1 MNAEGPNVQRRLAA
15 VLAADVVG
23 YSRLMEV
30 DEAGTL
36 ARLKT
41 VRLEL
46 IDPAITKCKGRIIKT
61 TGDGLLVEFQ
71 SVTEALRCA
80 VDFQERM
87 ARRNRD
93 MAASRA
99 LLYRIGIN
107 LGDVIVEDNDIFGDG
122 VNVAARLEGLAEPG
136 GICISAAVRDQVA
149 DRLPV
154 GFQDLGEQHV
164 KNISRPIRVYKVVLN
179 GQANE
184 PAGVA
189 VAQAAPQV
197 SVRKSS
203 IAVLPFVNMSGDPEQ
218 EFFADGLTEDIIT
231 ELSRFRQLLVI
242 SRNAVFV
249 HKGKPIK
256 PQQVAREFGVDYVVE
271 GSVRKAADRVRV
283 TVQLI
288 DGETETHLWAER
300 YDRKL
305 EDIFAIQD
313 EVTSSIAATL
323 FGRVEA
329 ARHDRVQRKPTD
341 SMAAYEYVLTGKVL
355 HHWSNPESNVQA
367 IGMLNRA
374 IELDP
379 NYAHAHAW
387 KACVTGQAWLH
398 GWSEDPAASLR
409 VIAEELQIA
418 LSLDD
423 NDADVHRILAALN
436 VNFNEHDKAAYHQ
449 SRALELNP
457 NSDLIVVQQ
466 GELLTWLGRPTEGIE
481 WIRRAM
487 RLNPYH
493 PERFWSHLGRAQ
505 YTGRCYADAIGS
517 YSRLTK
523 PDQSH
528 HAFLA
533 AASAQLGNWV
543 SASAHAREV
552 LARQREFHR
561 RRVPQDAAL
570 SATVRHRTRARGFV
584 EGGAAGLAA
593 DRHDLPRGA
602 SPLRATAGRAGFLH
616 ATGKHTHRAAHAAP
630 ARADNLA
637 SACYDLSQG

>member
-1 MNAEGPNVQRRLAA
+1 MSTEGPNVQRRLAA

-30 DEAGTL
+30 DETGTL

-46 IDPAITKCKGRIIKT
+46 IDPAIVRCKGRIIKT
-61 TGDGLLVEFQ
+61 TGDGILVEFQ

-107 LGDVIVEDNDIFGDG
+107 LGDVIVEEDGDIFGDG
-122 VNVAARLEGLAEPG
+122 VNVAARLESIADPG
-136 GICISAAVRDQVA
+136 GICVSAAVRDQIA
-149 DRLPV
+149 DRLAV
-154 GFQDLGEQHV
+154 GFQDLGEQQV
-164 KNISRPIRVYKVVLN
+164 KNISRPIRVFKVVLDVETK
-179 GQANE
+179 A
-184 PAGVA
+184 PAASAGA
-189 VAQAAPQV
+189 EASPQV
-197 SVRKSS
+197 SVRKPS
-203 IAVLPFVNMSGDPEQ
+203 IAVLPFPNMSGDPEQ

-249 HKGKPIK
+249 HKGKPVK
-256 PQQVAREFGVDYVVE
+256 AQQIAREFGVDYVVE

-341 SMAAYEYVLTGKVL
+341 SMAAYECVLTGKVL
-355 HHWSNPESNVQA
+355 HHWSNHEANMRA
-367 IGMLNRA
+367 IRMLNRA

-387 KACVTGQAWLH
+387 KACVTGQAWLN

-409 VIAEELQIA
+409 VIAEELQVA

-423 NDADVHRILAALN
+423 NDADVHRILAAVKL
-436 VNFNEHDKAAYHQ
+436 NFNEHDKAIYHQ
-449 SRALELNP
+449 GRALELNP

-493 PERFWSHLGRAQ
+493 PERFWNHLGRAQ

-517 YSRLTK
+517 FSRLTK
-523 PDQSH
+523 PDHAH

-533 AASAQLGNWV
+533 AASAQLGNQV
-543 SASAHAREV
+543 SAAAHAREV
-552 LARQREFHR
+552 LARQENF
-561 RRVPQDAAL
+561 
-570 SATVRHRTRARGFV
+570 TV
-584 EGGAAGLAA
+584 GAFLQTLHYQQPSDTEHVRAGLLKAG
-593 DRHDLPRGA
+593 LP
-602 SPLRATAGRAGFLH
+602 
-616 ATGKHTHRAAHAAP
+616 
-630 ARADNLA
+630 D
-637 SACYDLSQG
+637 

>member
-1 MNAEGPNVQRRLAA
+1 METHNVDRRLAA
-15 VLAADVVG
+15 ILAADVVG

-41 VRLEL
+41 VRLEV
-46 IDPAITKCKGRIIKT
+46 IDPAITKCKGRLIKT
-61 TGDGLLVEFQ
+61 TGDGMLVEFQ

-93 MAASRA
+93 MPSSRA
-99 LLYRIGIN
+99 MLFRIGLN
-107 LGDVIVEDNDIFGDG
+107 LGDVIVEEDDIFGDG
-122 VNVAARLEGLAEPG
+122 VNVAARLESMAEPG
-136 GICISAAVRDQVA
+136 GICISAAVRDQVG
-149 DRLPV
+149 DRLDV
-154 GFQDLGEQHV
+154 EYDDLGEQQV
-164 KNISRPIRVYKVVLN
+164 KNISRPIRVYRVLPERRSAVQDHP
-179 GQANE
+179 GASGSAPPQAGAKR
-184 PAGVA
+184 P
-189 VAQAAPQV
+189 
-197 SVRKSS
+197 S

-256 PQQVAREFGVDYVVE
+256 AQQVAREFGVDYIAE

-288 DGETETHLWAER
+288 DGETETHVWAER

-313 EVTSSIAATL
+313 EVTSAIASTL

-329 ARHDRVQRKPTD
+329 ARHDRVQRKLTAN
-341 SMAAYEYVLTGKVL
+341 MAAYECVLTGKVL
-355 HHWSNPESNVQA
+355 HHKSKREANAEA
-367 IGMLNRA
+367 LRALNRA

-387 KACVTGQAWLH
+387 KACVVGQAWLH
-398 GWSEDPAASLR
+398 DWCADRPASEQLILDELR
-409 VIAEELQIA
+409 TA

-423 NDADVHRILAALN
+423 NDADVHRILAAIKL
-436 VNFNEHDKAAYHQ
+436 NFNEHDKAAYHQ
-449 SRALELNP
+449 ERALSLNP

-466 GELLTWLGRPTEGIE
+466 GELLTWLGRPEEGIE
-481 WIRRAM
+481 WVRRAM

-505 YTGRCYADAIGS
+505 YTARTYADAIAS
-517 YSRLTK
+517 FSKLTA
-523 PDQSH
+523 PDHTH

-533 AASAQLGNWV
+533 AASAQLGDRTAAV
-543 SASAHAREV
+543 AHAHEALKREPN
-552 LARQREFHR
+552 LTARTFLETLHYRRPADAEHLREG
-561 RRVPQDAAL
+561 L
-570 SATVRHRTRARGFV
+570 LK
-584 EGGAAGLAA
+584 AGL
-593 DRHDLPRGA
+593 PE
-602 SPLRATAGRAGFLH
+602 
-616 ATGKHTHRAAHAAP
+616 
-630 ARADNLA
+630 
-637 SACYDLSQG
+637 